1 MTSISSRP
9 ARGQS
14 YSASPAPSFSIFSS
28 ATKSLPFNTRQ
39 RNWRR
44 KWPVAGPWVINASP
58 VILLAKVGLMEQ
70 VATLASP
77 LVVPEPVAAE
87 IPRLTGEDAATRWMR
102 SAGKEFVRPPAME
115 TPELSG
121 TQIGDGER
129 AVISWAVA
137 HREFTA
143 GLDDFEAR
151 DRKST

>member
-1 MTSISSRP
+1 
-9 ARGQS
+9 
-14 YSASPAPSFSIFSS
+14 
-28 ATKSLPFNTRQ
+28 
-39 RNWRR
+39 
-44 KWPVAGPWVINASP
+44 
-58 VILLAKVGLMEQ
+58 MEQ

-87 IPRLTGEDAATRWMR
+87 ITRLTGEDAATRWMR

-143 GLDDFEAR
+143 VLDDFEAR
-151 DRKST
+151 AAAQRLGILVLGTVGVVLRLKQAATIAEVKPLLLKLKSAGAYISDELFREALRRAGERL